1 MNETWV
7 LLPLIPLP
15 KNFAG
20 SSFGE
25 FCGLFYDLQKKRV
38 PAKIFDSP
46 QKFIPT
52 GEISQ
57 VESYIDALCVKEN
70 DTTAHGKLQA

>member
-25 FCGLFYDLQKKRV
+25 FCGLFYDLQKKKSSRQNFRLS
-38 PAKIFDSP
+38 AKIYS
-46 QKFIPT
+46 T